1 LAAVTRW
8 FAAGDGR
15 KWRLTGSVTD
25 MFEKSDDSVW
35 VGIDDAPIPVDEAM
49 KWASVPG
56 CGAVVTFSGTVR
68 DFSEGRPD
76 VTSLEYETY
85 TGVAQRRLREVAD
98 AARTRWPEVR
108 RVALLHRVGTLN
120 VGDVAVV
127 VVASSAHRNEAFAAA
142 QFSIDTLKETVPIWK
157 RETWERGR
165 EWVLD
170 SHPLAQFD
178 LAADS
183 DERQVSP

>member
-1 LAAVTRW
+1 
-8 FAAGDGR
+8 
-15 KWRLTGSVTD
+15 VTD

-35 VGIDDAPIPVDEAM
+35 VGIGDAPIPVAEAM
-49 KWASVPG
+49 QWASQPG
-56 CGAVVTFSGTVR
+56 CGAVVTFCGTVR
-68 DFSEGRPD
+68 DFSAGRPD
-76 VTSLEYETY
+76 VTSLEYEAY

-157 RETWERGR
+157 RETWAHGR
-165 EWVLD
+165 EWALD
-170 SHPLAQFD
+170 PHPLAEFNSV
-178 LAADS
+178 ADS
-183 DERQVSP
+183 GEPRVSP